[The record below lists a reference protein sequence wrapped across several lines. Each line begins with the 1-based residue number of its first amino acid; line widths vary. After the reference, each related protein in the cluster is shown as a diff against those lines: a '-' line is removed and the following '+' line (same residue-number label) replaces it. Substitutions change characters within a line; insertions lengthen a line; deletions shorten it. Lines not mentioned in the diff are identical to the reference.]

1 MNNMANPLFNQFR
14 NKPNNPM
21 VEFMNDF
28 NRIRQ
33 TIKNPKQEVQNLL
46 NSGQMSQ
53 QDFNRLSQMANRLMG
68 KR

>member
-1 MNNMANPLFNQFR
+1 MANPLFGQFGNNR
-14 NKPNNPM
+14 NNPM
-21 VEFMNDF
+21 AEFMSDF

-33 TIKNPKQEVQNLL
+33 TIRNPKQELQNLL

-53 QDFNRLSQMANRLMG
+53 QDFNRLSQMASQLMG

>member
-1 MNNMANPLFNQFR
+1 MNNMANPLFNQFG
-14 NKPNNPM
+14 NKSNNPM

-33 TIKNPKQEVQNLL
+33 TIKDPRQEVQNLL

-53 QDFNRLSQMANRLMG
+53 QDFNRLSQMANQLMI

>member
-1 MNNMANPLFNQFR
+1 MNNMANPLFNQFG
-14 NKPNNPM
+14 NKSNPM
-21 VEFMNDF
+21 AEFMSDF

-33 TIKNPKQEVQNLL
+33 TIRDPRQEVQNLL

-53 QDFNRLSQMANRLMG
+53 QDFNRLSQMANQLMG

>member
-1 MNNMANPLFNQFR
+1 MANPLFNQFG
-14 NKPNNPM
+14 NKSNNPM

-28 NRIRQ
+28 NRIKQ
-33 TIKNPKQEVQNLL
+33 TIKDPKQEVQNLL

>member
-1 MNNMANPLFNQFR
+1 MANPLFNQFG
-14 NKPNNPM
+14 NKSNNPM

-33 TIKNPKQEVQNLL
+33 TIKDPRQEVQNLL

-53 QDFNRLSQMANRLMG
+53 QDFNRLSQMANQLMI

>member
-1 MNNMANPLFNQFR
+1 MANPLFNQFG
-14 NKPNNPM
+14 NKQNNPM
-21 VEFMNDF
+21 SQFMSDF
-28 NRIRQ
+28 NRLRQ

-53 QDFNRLSQMANRLMG
+53 QDFNRLSQMANQLMG